1 MITDRQQAIL
11 NFIVSEYVSSAAPVP
26 SQSIAFGFSVSSAT
40 IRNDMA
46 DLEGEG
52 YIRRPHISSGGI
64 PSHKGYRRH
73 VETLPRISTE
83 PDAGAR
89 LRRQL
94 EESAQD
100 IELWTKAAA
109 EMLSDMARNMAVV
122 SPPKAP
128 QARLKRIEL
137 VHLQEY
143 LALLVMVLQEA
154 KTKQRILHLRQS
166 ASQGDLTK
174 ISNKLNA
181 LFSGATAAAITPKE
195 PAAEPAERQV
205 IEALKGLLAAED
217 AGRFEEPL
225 IAGLRHLMNQPEFLN
240 GARLRE
246 VIDFLED
253 KRRLRES
260 LSRIVAGEK
269 MRVVIGRENDSG
281 EIQECSVIIARY
293 GQSEGV
299 NGVVAVVGP
308 TRLNYRRTI
317 ASVQTVS
324 DALTGL
330 VGELS

>member
-26 SQSIAFGFSVSSAT
+26 SQSIASGFSVSSAT

-52 YIRRPHISSGGI
+52 YIRRPHISSGGV
-64 PSHKGYRRH
+64 PSEKGYRWH
-73 VETLPRISTE
+73 VETLPRVPAE

-109 EMLSDMARNMAVV
+109 ELLSDMARNMAVV

-137 VHLQEY
+137 VQLQEY
-143 LALLVMVLQEA
+143 LALLVLVLQEA
-154 KTKQRILHLRQS
+154 KTKQRILHLHSS
-166 ASQGDLTK
+166 ASQSDLTR
-174 ISNKLNA
+174 ISNKLNT
-181 LFSGATAAAITPKE
+181 LFGGATAAGIPAE
-195 PAAEPAERQV
+195 DAAAEPAERQV
-205 IEALKGLLAAED
+205 TGALRSLLAAED

-240 GARLRE
+240 GTKLRE
-246 VIDFLED
+246 IIDFLED
-253 KRRLRES
+253 RRRLRDS
-260 LSRIVAGEK
+260 LSRIVAGGR
-269 MRVVIGRENDSG
+269 MRVAIGREKDAG
-281 EIQECSVIIARY
+281 EMQECSIIIARY

-308 TRLNYRRTI
+308 TRMNYRRTI